1 MTSCSL
7 GFSMINENNK
17 YENFQNKN
25 TIQEKRV
32 KKNKTIKASKKPM
45 NEKVKSMI
53 EILHTN
59 ENEGDN
65 LNDFDPPPNPVSMAN
80 EKKSENDKSLTHE
93 NFAQLTNG
101 SYAKQYYNQFIP
113 QTKQLQESSISSQPN
128 ELLEKLNYMIHLLE
142 ESHDEKSNNITEEI
156 VLYTFLGVF
165 VIFIVDSFV
174 KVGKYIR

>member
-17 YENFQNKN
+17 YENFQNKDS
-25 TIQEKRV
+25 IQEKRV
-32 KKNKTIKASKKPM
+32 KKNKTIKASKKPV

-59 ENEGDN
+59 EDEGDN
-65 LNDFDPPPNPVSMAN
+65 LNDFDPPPNPVSMGS
-80 EKKSENDKSLTHE
+80 EKKSENDQPITHE
-93 NFAQLTNG
+93 NFSQLANG
-101 SYAKQYYNQFIP
+101 AYAKQYYDQFIP
-113 QTKQLQESSISSQPN
+113 ESNQYQNSSRVGQPN

-142 ESHDEKSNNITEEI
+142 ESQDEKSNNITEEI